1 MQGLGGATQAPH
13 IAVSLFARGMLNRV
27 ITRIYF
33 ADEEQANAV
42 DPVLAHVPA
51 QRRATLLAQPTADG
65 YAIDL
70 RIQGDGET
78 VFFSV

>member
-1 MQGLGGATQAPH
+1 
-13 IAVSLFARGMLNRV
+13 V

-33 ADEEQANAV
+33 ADEGPANAT
-42 DPVLAHVPA
+42 DPVLASVPA
-51 QRRATLLAQPTADG
+51 ERRATLLAQATADG

-70 RIQGDGET
+70 RIQGEGET